1 MKMRL
6 TFKGPDVLCDAV
18 NDFERCSFLQRKFFE
33 IKLLKN
39 NRELKSTP
47 PPGVLWNKNEASG
60 FYGIRMRLVM
70 NIISLTH

>member
-6 TFKGPDVLCDAV
+6 TFKDPDVLCDAV

-39 NRELKSTP
+39 NRELKSAP
-47 PPGVLWNKNEASG
+47 LW
-60 FYGIRMRLVM
+60 FYGIRMRL
-70 NIISLTH
+70 LLKPARY